1 MKTLL
6 IRALAAGA
14 AVAAISVA
22 PSAAYAQAIYT
33 FSLPQQELGR
43 SLRQVARQ
51 TGSSIVFEP
60 AVVRGRRAPAL
71 QGAHSLDDAIRQLL
85 GGSGLEARRTSGG
98 SWVIAPAH
106 SVGGP
111 RAEVD
116 EETGEEIVVTGS
128 HIRGAPNRTVPT
140 RIVTRPEIEE
150 TGYATTQ
157 ALIES
162 LPQNFALTSE
172 GSRNVG
178 ISDASTQGSAINL
191 RGLGEGTTL
200 TLVNGRRL
208 ALGYLGSAVD
218 ISGLSLAAVER
229 VEILT
234 DGASAIYGSDAIGGV
249 VNFILRSDYDGAET
263 SLRAGVAPGGI
274 NEYRASQVVGTS
286 WSGGGV
292 VAVGEYYHRDLL
304 RATDRSFV
312 PATSQAGGI
321 LPRVDTYSLMLSGR
335 HAFSDALTVFADGYY
350 SQRDTF
356 GLAFLGRN
364 ESYRLDNA
372 QYAATLG
379 LDWRMTDDW
388 RLELTGSLARN
399 DLFRSA
405 SSTLNGANGDLL
417 NEVLSDIVALEA
429 RATGTLLSLPGGDI
443 RAALGGA
450 YRWEDLSS
458 VPSFANGTGNPGNP
472 IRIEQQVRSLY
483 GELYIPIVGAGNRM
497 PGFERLEL
505 SLAGRYDD
513 YNRFGSSFDPRI
525 GAMWEPIEGVRI
537 RGSYG
542 TSYAAP
548 KLADYNFASI
558 RVFALNQPDPA
569 AGNALRPQLI
579 LLGTDVDSL
588 GPQESTS
595 WTLGLDIAPPPIP
608 GLRLQANYYDISF
621 RNRITIPPPTSVMLG
636 NPAAFADLI
645 IRNPTPQQIADA
657 LAEGQSGGNPPLLL
671 VNPNTAVVIV
681 DGRRRNLATTNTTGI
696 DLNASYSSSWG
707 LSRFNV
713 ALGASYIFKLEN
725 AVSATSLPFDSVG
738 TIFNPTRLRF
748 RGSAGWSRLGWAVN
762 LAVNHTDDYIDN
774 RVATALVPVSSY
786 TTVDARIAYRFQES
800 APPVLRDLQ
809 IALAA
814 QNLFNERPPRVAVVR
829 PDFDLGYDP
838 TNANPIG
845 RVLSIEI
852 SKRW

>member
-1 MKTLL
+1 MNPLL
-6 IRALAAGA
+6 MRALAAGA
-14 AVAAISVA
+14 ALGAIAAA
-22 PSAAYAQAIYT
+22 PSAAYAQAVYT
-33 FSLPQQELGR
+33 FSLPSQDLGR

-51 TGSSIVFEP
+51 TGSNIVFEP
-60 AVVRGRRAPAL
+60 TVVRGRRAPAL
-71 QGAHSLDDAIRQLL
+71 QGAHSLDAAIRQLID
-85 GGSGLEARRTSGG
+85 GSGLEARRTSGG
-98 SWVIAPAH
+98 SWIVAPAR

-111 RAEVD
+111 RAAAED
-116 EETGEEIVVTGS
+116 EEDGEIVVTGS

-140 RIVTRPEIEE
+140 RVVTRPEIEE

-208 ALGYLGSAVD
+208 ALGYAGSAVD

-263 SLRAGVAPGGI
+263 SLRAGIAPGGI

-286 WSGGGV
+286 WNGGNV
-292 VAVGEYYHRDLL
+292 IAVGEYYHRDLL

-312 PATSQAGGI
+312 PSTSQSGSI

-335 HAFSDALTVFADGYY
+335 HALNDALSVFADGYF

-356 GLAFLGRN
+356 AIGFIPRA

-379 LDWRMTDDW
+379 LDWRLTGDW

-399 DLFRSA
+399 DLFRTV
-405 SSTLNGANGDLL
+405 SSTLNGANGDLI
-417 NEVLSDIVALEA
+417 NEVVSDIVALEA
-429 RATGTLLSLPGGDI
+429 RATGSLISLPGGDVRVAI
-443 RAALGGA
+443 GGA

-458 VPSFANGTGNPGNP
+458 RPRFSNGTGNAGNP
-472 IRIEQQVRSLY
+472 IGIEQEVRSLY
-483 GELYIPIVGAGNRM
+483 GEIYVPIVGTGNRM
-497 PGFERLEL
+497 AGFERLEL

-513 YNRFGSSFDPRI
+513 YNRFGSSFDPRVGI
-525 GAMWEPIEGVRI
+525 MWEPIPGARL
-537 RGSYG
+537 RASYG

-569 AGNALRPQLI
+569 AGNALRPQLL

-595 WTLGLDIAPPPIP
+595 WTLGLDLTPPPIP

-621 RNRITIPPPTSVMLG
+621 RNRITLPPPASVMLG
-636 NPAAFADLI
+636 NPASFADLI

-671 VNPNTAVVIV
+671 VNPNTVVVIV
-681 DGRRRNLATTNTTGI
+681 DGRRRNLATTNTTGL
-696 DLNASYSSSWG
+696 DLNATYSMSRG
-707 LSRFNV
+707 LSRFNL
-713 ALGASYIFKLEN
+713 ALAASYIFKLEN
-725 AVSATSLPFDSVG
+725 AVTPASVPFDSVG
-738 TIFNPTRLRF
+738 TIYNPTRLRF

-762 LAVNHTDDYIDN
+762 LAVNHTDDYVDN
-774 RVATALVPVSSY
+774 RIATALVPVSSY

-800 APPVLRDLQ
+800 APPVLRNLQ
-809 IALAA
+809 VALAA

-829 PDFDLGYDP
+829 TDFDLGYDP

-845 RVLSIEI
+845 RMVSVEI